1 MEGGSPPAKSTI
13 VAVVPFGAVV
23 EGGADEDTERPGR
36 WARQI
41 ARRLVDRFA
50 GEETLEVRP
59 VILVAMPETSSQAG
73 YLVFGSTP
81 DASLAA
87 RYARSLGATHAL
99 TGTYRE
105 SPTAGKLEAALVDAG
120 GHVVATFARDIAEGG
135 LHLVEPALATWL
147 ASALGVTAEHDLA
160 APVTVNSQA
169 YETLLVGMDAEVDAT
184 LLRESDPKGASAAI
198 ARAAAA
204 YTLAAHADPA
214 AAVVEERILLMAAS
228 AIENDQ
234 QALVLE
240 PLETL
245 AETRPASWRLQYML
259 GEVRRTSGDLNGAIV
274 AFEHADALQPL
285 RPGDSLTLAQLQI
298 AAGAPA
304 VAAARLRRIVRGGAE
319 APVAATARRLLLG
332 VRHPELEK
340 DLETAG
346 KIAVDGQLAR
356 AAEAEAAFDRVLAA
370 EPDLWEAHFGRGL
383 LARQRGDADAAQAS
397 FQRAIDLNPAA
408 AELVKDLGTVGERAG
423 RARGRKGAKPPA
435 KN

>member
-1 MEGGSPPAKSTI
+1 MSSLV
-13 VAVVPFGAVV
+13 VAVLPFGAVV
-23 EGGADEDTERPGR
+23 EGAADEDKGRPGR
-36 WARQI
+36 WARQLG
-41 ARRLVDRFA
+41 RRLVDRFA
-50 GEETLEVRP
+50 GEAALEVKP
-59 VILVAMPETSSQAG
+59 VFLVAMPETLSQAG

-81 DASLAA
+81 DPVLAA
-87 RYARSLGATHAL
+87 EYARSLGATHAL

-105 SPTAGKLEAALVDAG
+105 SATAGKLEASLVEASG
-120 GHVVATFARDIAEGG
+120 GRVLSTFAHDIAEGE

-147 ASALGVTAEHDLA
+147 ASSIGVTTQQDLA
-160 APVTVNSQA
+160 APVTANSQA

-184 LLRESDPKGASAAI
+184 LLRESDPKGSSAAV

-214 AAVVEERILLMAAS
+214 AGAIEERILLLAAS

-245 AETRPASWRLQYML
+245 AETRHSSWRLQYML

-274 AFEHADALQPL
+274 AFEHADALQQL
-285 RPGDSLTLAQLQI
+285 RPADSLTLAQLHI

-304 VAAARLRRIVRGGAE
+304 VAASRLRRIIRGGAE
-319 APVAATARRLLLG
+319 ATLVATARRLLLG
-332 VRHPELEK
+332 VRHPELER
-340 DLETAG
+340 DLESAG
-346 KIAVDGQLAR
+346 KIAVDGELAR

-383 LARQRGDADAAQAS
+383 LAWQRGEADAAEAS
-397 FQRAIDLNPAA
+397 FQRAIELNPAA
-408 AELVKDLGTVGERAG
+408 AELLTDLGRSV
-423 RARGRKGAKPPA
+423 